1 MKNHFFYCFG
11 LVLFFSTALFSQ
23 EHGFK
28 LPDSL
33 KNKPYS
39 YFFDQM
45 EAHELDTIQAIFY
58 IDAWLK
64 KAKKENNNKEIVRAF
79 NEKIYFVKDDLP
91 LKFADS
97 AILFALK
104 TKDNETIGKSFFT
117 KGTKFYL
124 YGNYEKALDFF
135 LKAEA
140 YFSKTESEYLRYKLK
155 FSIAN
160 IKYYLEFY
168 EEALVLFEG
177 CADFFKKSNEI
188 NHQQGYLNSLNSM
201 GLCYAKLKKY
211 DLCTTTNEFAL
222 AEAKRIGDKSMIGFL
237 IQSEGINQYF
247 KKNYLVAVKKME
259 EARPLILK
267 EMNFGTATVGQFYT
281 AKSYWDLGQ
290 KEKAIF
296 YFKKVDAYFEKE
308 QYMRPDFREGY
319 ELLVTYYKEKDDFV
333 NQLFYINRLLKAD
346 SVLNENYKNMS
357 SKIHKE
363 YDTKTLQAEKE
374 IAEEKLAKKSLLIW
388 VLYLSIGV
396 LFAYSLALYYRY
408 YNNKKIFKAK
418 LVSFL
423 NNENQVV
430 QDDQPKAT
438 PPKKPLEIN
447 PEVVQNILK
456 EIEKFESKN
465 KFLKKDITLANLS
478 KNFETN
484 SKYLSKII
492 QYEKDKNFTNYL
504 NDLRIGYITKLM
516 QSDARYRNYTIKAL
530 ADEAGFSTPQHFSK
544 AFFAVHGFYPS
555 LFLSEMSQKT
565 AQS

>member
-64 KAKKENNNKEIVRAF
+64 KAKKENNIKEIVRAF

-91 LKFADS
+91 LKLADS

-104 TKDNETIGKSFFT
+104 TKDNEIIGKSFFT

-124 YGNYEKALDFF
+124 YGNYDKALDFF
-135 LKAEA
+135 LKADD

-177 CADFFKKSNEI
+177 CAAYFKTSEDYNYR
-188 NHQQGYLNSLNSM
+188 QGYLNSLNSM
-201 GLCYAKLKKY
+201 GLCYAKLKKH
-211 DLCTTTNEFAL
+211 DLCTTTNDFAL
-222 AEAKRIGDKSMIGFL
+222 SEAKRIGDESMMGFL

-247 KKNYLVAVKKME
+247 KKNYLVAIKKIE

-267 EMNFGTATVGQFYT
+267 EMNFGTATMGQFYT

-319 ELLVTYYKEKDDFV
+319 ELLVTYYKEKEDFV

-346 SVLNENYKNMS
+346 SVLNENYKNIS

-374 IAEEKLAKKSLLIW
+374 IAEEKLAKKLLLVW

-396 LFAYSLALYYRY
+396 LFAYSLVLYYRY

-418 LVSFL
+418 LASFL

-430 QDDQPKAT
+430 QNDQPKAT
-438 PPKKPLEIN
+438 LPKKPLEIN

-465 KFLKKDITLANLS
+465 KFLKKDITLTNLS
-478 KNFETN
+478 KDFETN

-544 AFFAVHGFYPS
+544 AFFAVHGFQPS
-555 LFLSEMSQKT
+555 LFVSEMSQRT
-565 AQS
+565 A

>member
-1 MKNHFFYCFG
+1 MRKNVFYCFG
-11 LVLFFSTALFSQ
+11 FILFFTTALFSQ

-104 TKDNETIGKSFFT
+104 TKDNEIIGQSYSSKGAHFYFT
-117 KGTKFYL
+117 GK
-124 YGNYEKALDFF
+124 YEKALDLF
-135 LKAEA
+135 LKAED
-140 YFSKTESEYLRYKLK
+140 YFSKTDNNYLKNKLK
-155 FSIAN
+155 FNIAN

-168 EEALVLFEG
+168 QEALVLFEG
-177 CADFFKKSNEI
+177 CAAYFKTSEDYNYRK
-188 NHQQGYLNSLNSM
+188 GYLNSLNSM

-222 AEAKRIGDKSMIGFL
+222 AEAKRIGDESMMGFL
-237 IQSEGINQYF
+237 IQSEGINQYY
-247 KKNYLVAVKKME
+247 KKNYLVAVKKIE

-396 LFAYSLALYYRY
+396 LFVYSLVLYYRY

-418 LVSFL
+418 LESFL

-438 PPKKPLEIN
+438 PPKKPLELN
-447 PEVVQNILK
+447 PEVVQNILR

-465 KFLKKDITLANLS
+465 KFLKKDITLVNLA
-478 KNFETN
+478 KDFDTN
-484 SKYLSKII
+484 SNYLSKVI
-492 QYEKDKNFTNYL
+492 QYEKDKNFTSYL
-504 NDLRIGYITKLM
+504 NDLRIAYITKLM

-530 ADEAGFSTPQHFSK
+530 ADESGFSTPQHFSK
-544 AFFAVHGFYPS
+544 AFFAVHGFQPS
-555 LFLSEMSQKT
+555 LFVSEMSQMG
-565 AQS
+565 S

>member
-1 MKNHFFYCFG
+1 MRKKFLSRFFW
-11 LVLFFSTALFSQ
+11 VLLFSTSLFSQ
-23 EHGFK
+23 EHGFQI
-28 LPDSL
+28 PDSL
-33 KNKPYS
+33 KTKPYQ

-58 IDAWLK
+58 IDAWLQ
-64 KAKKENNNKEIVRAF
+64 KAKNENNNKEIVRAF
-79 NEKIYFVKDDLP
+79 SEKIYFVKDDLP

-104 TKDNETIGKSFFT
+104 TKDNEVIGKSFFT
-117 KGTKFYL
+117 RGTKFYL
-124 YGNYEKALDFF
+124 YGNYEKALSLF
-135 LKAEA
+135 LKADD

-168 EEALVLFEG
+168 EEALALFEG
-177 CADFFKKSNEI
+177 CASYFKTSEDYNYR
-188 NHQQGYLNSLNSM
+188 QGYLNSLNSM

-222 AEAKRIGDKSMIGFL
+222 SEARRIGDESMIGFL

-247 KKNYLVAVKKME
+247 KKNYLVSIKKLE

-363 YDTKTLQAEKE
+363 YDTKALLLEKEQAEN
-374 IAEEKLAKKSLLIW
+374 KLAESEILIW
-388 VLYLSIGV
+388 VLYVGIGF
-396 LFAYSLALYYRY
+396 LFVFSLMIYYRY

-418 LVSFL
+418 LESFL

-430 QDDQPKAT
+430 QDDEPKAT

-456 EIEKFESKN
+456 ALEKFEVKN
-465 KFLKKDITLANLS
+465 KFLKKDITLVSLA
-478 KNFETN
+478 KDFETN
-484 SKYLSKII
+484 SNYLSKVI

-516 QSDARYRNYTIKAL
+516 QKDTRYRNYTIKAL
-530 ADEAGFSTPQHFSK
+530 AEEAGFATPQHFSK

-555 LFLSEMSQKT
+555 LFLSEMNQKS
-565 AQS
+565 A